1 LEKVFA
7 PLAARGDGCEE
18 VDAMIELKRILL
30 PTDFS
35 EFSAAARKYACAFAD
50 QFQAELHVLH
60 VIQDMAPLAPEPGV
74 VLAPP
79 PDYMKELEENATLM
93 LERVLDP
100 HWAAGKTVFRVVRQG
115 PPFLEIVRYA
125 KETSIDLI
133 VIGTHGRSG
142 LAHVFMG
149 SVAEKVVRKSP
160 CPVLSVRHPE
170 HEFIAP

>member
-1 LEKVFA
+1 LKA
-7 PLAARGDGCEE
+7 IRHDDNEE
-18 VDAMIELKRILL
+18 SIMIALKRILL

-35 EFSAAARKYACAFAD
+35 EYSAAASTYACAFCD
-50 QFQAELHVLH
+50 QFHAELHLLH
-60 VIQDMAPLAPEPGV
+60 VIQDLAPLAPEPGV
-74 VLAPP
+74 MLPP
-79 PDYMKELEENATLM
+79 PADYLKEIEDNATLM
-93 LERVLDP
+93 LERVLDRQ
-100 HWAAGKTVFRVVRQG
+100 WSAGKSIIRVIRQG

-125 KETSIDLI
+125 KETAIDLI
-133 VIGTHGRSG
+133 VIGTHGRTG

>member
-1 LEKVFA
+1 
-7 PLAARGDGCEE
+7 
-18 VDAMIELKRILL
+18 MIKLNRILL

-35 EFSAAARKYACAFAD
+35 EYSSAAKKYACAFAD
-50 QFQAELHVLH
+50 QFHAELHLLH
-60 VIQDMAPLAPEPGV
+60 VIQDLAPLVPEPGV
-74 VLAPP
+74 VVPPP
-79 PDYMKELEENATLM
+79 PDYLRELEQNAQAM

-100 HWAAGKTVFRVVRQG
+100 DWSAGKTILRAVRQG

-125 KETSIDLI
+125 KEADIDLV

-160 CPVLSVRHPE
+160 CPVLTVRHPE
-170 HEFIAP
+170 HEFVAP

>member
-1 LEKVFA
+1 
-7 PLAARGDGCEE
+7 
-18 VDAMIELKRILL
+18 MIQIKRILL

-35 EFSAAARKYACAFAD
+35 EYSAAARRYACAFSD
-50 QFQAELHVLH
+50 QFEAELHLIH
-60 VIQDMAPLAPEPGV
+60 VIQDLAPLVPEPGV
-74 VLAPP
+74 VVPP
-79 PDYMKELEENATLM
+79 PGDYLRELEQNAQAM

-100 HWAAGKTVFRVVRQG
+100 GWAAGKRIVRVVRQG

-125 KETSIDLI
+125 KEMAIDLI
-133 VIGTHGRSG
+133 VIGTHGRTG

-149 SVAEKVVRKSP
+149 SVAEKVVRKAP

>member
-1 LEKVFA
+1 MS
-7 PLAARGDGCEE
+7 AAIPRRDDHDLVEARSCC
-18 VDAMIELKRILL
+18 

-35 EFSAAARKYACAFAD
+35 EYSAAARNYACAFCD
-50 QFQAELHVLH
+50 QFHAELHLLH
-60 VIQDMAPLAPEPGV
+60 VIQDLAPLAPEPGV
-74 VLAPP
+74 MLPPP
-79 PDYMKELEENATLM
+79 PDYLKEIEDNATLM

-100 HWAAGKTVFRVVRQG
+100 QWAAGKTIVRVVRQG

-125 KETSIDLI
+125 KETAIDLI
-133 VIGTHGRSG
+133 VIGTHGRTG

>member
-1 LEKVFA
+1 
-7 PLAARGDGCEE
+7 
-18 VDAMIELKRILL
+18 MIELKRILL

-35 EFSAAARKYACAFAD
+35 EYSTAARKYACAFAD
-50 QFQAELHVLH
+50 QFHAELHVLH
-60 VIQDMAPLAPEPGV
+60 VIQDLAPLAAEPGV
-74 VLAPP
+74 ILAAAPN
-79 PDYMKELEENATLM
+79 YTQELTENATLM
-93 LERVLDP
+93 LERALDAQ
-100 HWAAGKTVFRVVRQG
+100 WSADKTIYRVVRQG

-125 KETSIDLI
+125 REANIDLI
-133 VIGTHGRSG
+133 VIGTHGRTG